1 MKSIIVLGVIVKI
14 LLRVKILF
22 GQVVFA
28 LLDGKNIEYSLLS
41 ITSLFGENRKFIL
54 LYDVL
59 FGRA

>member
-28 LLDGKNIEYSLLS
+28 LLYGKNIEYSLLS

>member
-1 MKSIIVLGVIVKI
+1 MKSIIVLGVIVKT

-28 LLDGKNIEYSLLS
+28 LLYGKNIEYSLLS